1 MIAAKIMQS
10 PDYDAA
16 MFLPLDGPVEHY
28 PHACPY
34 EVRVTLVLPC
44 DGMALAR
51 AIMEHIEVAVLYA
64 TVFLSARSGVRWPS
78 SVDRNV
84 AFEASIVDRGQPS

>member
-1 MIAAKIMQS
+1 MIAAKIMQR

-16 MFLPLDGPVEHY
+16 MFLPLDGPVEQY
-28 PHACPY
+28 PHGGSH

-44 DGMALAR
+44 DGMAPAR
-51 AIMEHIEVAVLYA
+51 AIMDHIEVAVLYA
-64 TVFLSARSGVRWPS
+64 TIFLSDRSGVRWPS

-84 AFEASIVDRGQPS
+84 AFEASIVDRGTA